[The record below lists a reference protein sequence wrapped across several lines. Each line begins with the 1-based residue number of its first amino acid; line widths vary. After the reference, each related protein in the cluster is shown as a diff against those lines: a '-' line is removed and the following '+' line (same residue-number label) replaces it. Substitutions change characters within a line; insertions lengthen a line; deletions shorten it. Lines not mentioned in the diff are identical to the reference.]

1 MTIQFLYPNPK
12 QKEMLDELE
21 KINYVLNKPI
31 SPELKKNMRFV
42 RNFTYSLFKTAKAKK
57 QITKKFIKQIKKT
70 QETPTQIKSLPKPEE
85 KKLTPPPPPPPSIS
99 VQKHSSQPIS
109 TKLKKEGDLLKYES
123 LEPEMENKDWKIF
136 TQVKNTIKTQLQ
148 KDPNILENES
158 FLEKEIQNT
167 AKELKIKTT
176 PDYTKKIKYYLV
188 KHLKGFGRI
197 DPLINDE
204 KVTSIICNA
213 YDNISVVYDS
223 EPLQTNIKFKTN
235 EEMNSFVVNLAEKFD
250 KKLSENEPSLQ
261 FSTNK
266 YKININ
272 YNPLMGSSSFR
283 IDKL

>member
-21 KINYVLNKPI
+21 KINYILNKPL

-42 RNFTYSLFKTAKAKK
+42 KNFTLSLFK
-57 QITKKFIKQIKKT
+57 ITKAKQIKKDKHEAL
-70 QETPTQIKSLPKPEE
+70 QIPTKPLEIKSLPQPKEIKP
-85 KKLTPPPPPPPSIS
+85 LAPPPPPPPSIS
-99 VQKHSSQPIS
+99 VQLHSSQPIS

-148 KDPNILENES
+148 KDPNVLENES
-158 FLEKEIQNT
+158 FLEKEIQKI
-167 AKELKIKTT
+167 AKELKIKTS
-176 PDYTKKIKYYLV
+176 PDYTKKIKYYLI
-188 KHLKGFGRI
+188 KNIKGFGKI
-197 DPLINDE
+197 DPLIQDE

-223 EPLQTNIKFKTN
+223 EPLQTNIKFRTN
-235 EEMNSFVVNLAEKFD
+235 QEMNSFVVNLAEKFD
-250 KKLSENEPSLQ
+250 KKLSENTPSLQ

-272 YNPLMGSSSFR
+272 YNPLMGRSSFR